1 MCRVSKLILLAFVFF
16 TSATIAAVNDGG
28 KEKVSE
34 KYFSFKKTFVT
45 NYGGPGKLK
54 YVSVK
59 VSLQVENAKGR
70 ETIEI
75 HTPLIRNTLT
85 MFFAKQSDANIK
97 TAAGQERLRKDAL
110 KAVQE
115 AMIKEVKN
123 PVVQDLLFSGL
134 NYQE

>member
-1 MCRVSKLILLAFVFF
+1 MLKVSKLVVLACVFV
-16 TSATIAAVNDGG
+16 TSLSFAAVNQSD
-28 KEKVSE
+28 KDKADE

-45 NYGGPGKLK
+45 NYGGAGKLK
-54 YVSVK
+54 YFSVK

-70 ETIEI
+70 ETIEL

-97 TAAGQERLRKDAL
+97 TAAGQERLRQDAL
-110 KAVQE
+110 KEVQQ
-115 AMIKEVKN
+115 ALIKEVKN
-123 PVVQDLLFSGL
+123 PVVQDILFSGL

>member
-1 MCRVSKLILLAFVFF
+1 MLKVSKLVVLACVFV
-16 TSATIAAVNDGG
+16 TSLSFAAVNQSD
-28 KEKVSE
+28 KDKADE

-45 NYGGPGKLK
+45 NYGGAGKLK
-54 YVSVK
+54 YFSVK

-70 ETIEI
+70 ETIEL

-97 TAAGQERLRKDAL
+97 TAAGQERLRQDAL
-110 KAVQE
+110 KEVQQ
-115 AMIKEVKN
+115 ALIKEVKN
-123 PVVQDLLFSGL
+123 PVVQDILFSSL